1 MIIVSKNLLEQASQR
16 VIEIN
21 KTMSEIEKF
30 EDIINAGQDAEIAF
44 ADKVNTTYITVLSPE
59 KMQELKE
66 MVLNAIFN
74 AKDEKTTELERL
86 LGIYPDRKPTV
97 NPVFEIAEQGTVPQ
111 NNQDLIEDKLAEI
124 LDKQAQEISGKPE
137 MTVDAVKKLYIE
149 DGKSY
154 QEMAEYFGVKKT
166 DVNNFI
172 TRNHLRELKQ
182 KHIYGYEKKQKKPA
196 VEKDRP

>member
-59 KMQELKE
+59 KMKELKE

-111 NNQDLIEDKLAEI
+111 NNQNPIEDKLAEI
-124 LDKQAQEISGKPE
+124 LDKQAQEISKPE
-137 MTVDAVKKLYIE
+137 MTVDAVKKLFIE
-149 DGKSY
+149 EGKSY
-154 QEMAEYFGVKKT
+154 QYMAEYFGVKKT
-166 DVNNFI
+166 DINNFI

-182 KHIYGYEKKQKKPA
+182 KHDCGYKEKKPD
-196 VEKDRP
+196 EKERP